1 MSLYDFQSLK
11 AQLGG
16 QVREREEDA
25 KAKAQEKI
33 DKYNENVKDPLEGVA
48 FSGIEDTSLNLVQSG
63 IKSLGSKAGKKLGIS
78 DKTIKKFT
86 DTVDNIDVKDLLKNP
101 KQALKNA
108 LQGGGDELDKMSN
121 IDFSSITNADDFK
134 TAKQSLTDKLKQLPS
149 ETQDAI
155 ESKLKDSAVK
165 TTEEIRQLPIE
176 DQLAEKIKQQGAAQD
191 AFNDAIKPVTRDVKD
206 ATKKLPDIAEDALN
220 TAEKAGKKELEKG
233 VEKGLSKAGATFA
246 ETDAELGGPL
256 DVVGDVVAG
265 AVALGSAIF
274 GIKHKPKLQ
283 NLPRVQQIST
293 SLSLGLDTA

>member
-16 QVREREEDA
+16 QIREKEEDA
-25 KAKAQEKI
+25 KAKAQETI
-33 DKYNENVKDPLEGVA
+33 DKYNANVKDPLEGVA

-78 DKTIKKFT
+78 DKNIKKFT

-121 IDFSSITNADDFK
+121 IDFSSITNAEDFK

-149 ETQDAI
+149 DTQDLI

-176 DQLAEKIKQQGAAQD
+176 QQLSEKIKQQSSAQD
-191 AFNDAIKPVTRDVKD
+191 ALNDAIKPVTRDVKD

-220 TAEKAGKKELEKG
+220 TAKKAGKKE
-233 VEKGLSKAGATFA
+233 VEKGLEKAGATFA
-246 ETDAELGGPL
+246 ETDAELGGPI
-256 DVVGDVVAG
+256 DIVGDVVAG

-274 GIKHKPKLQ
+274 GIKHRPKMP